1 MYNDK
6 KKIKTKK
13 KSQSDSSSFLNKF
26 FHKRTKRL
34 LTDIDRLFRK
44 IMTIEIAISVVFVL
58 IGVIFLIWPSI
69 SVQVLSVLCGIFIT
83 CFGVYNLYCYSKRS
97 FYPLFKFHLVYGI
110 LSLLLGVLT
119 IINPFTFS
127 QVITI
132 FIGMWV
138 LYLAVLKIDLS
149 LRLKVIGESSWL
161 LLLVSSL
168 LEVFMSIIIFINPFS
183 NLLITQVVGSFLIL
197 CGILN
202 TMDAILTKN
211 RALDFLDNIM

>member
-1 MYNDK
+1 MYNDE

-13 KSQSDSSSFLNKF
+13 KIQSDSSSFLNKF

>member
-1 MYNDK
+1 MYNDEK
-6 KKIKTKK
+6 KAKTKK
-13 KSQSDSSSFLNKF
+13 KSQSGSSSFLNKF

-44 IMTIEIAISVVFVL
+44 IMTIEIAISVVFIL

-83 CFGVYNLYCYSKRS
+83 CFGIYNLYCYSKRS

-110 LSLLLGVLT
+110 LSLLLGILT

>member
-1 MYNDK
+1 M
-6 KKIKTKK
+6 ILCI
-13 KSQSDSSSFLNKF
+13 SDSSSFLNKF

-44 IMTIEIAISVVFVL
+44 IMTIEIAISVVFIL

-83 CFGVYNLYCYSKRS
+83 CFGIYNLYCYSKRS

-110 LSLLLGVLT
+110 LSLLLGILT